1 MRIIAIACFML
12 CTTAAFAQD
21 HFARPGAY
29 NHRPHTP
36 KPLPAGR
43 EASIR
48 AIANTYSLHMTPEA
62 TALQLSDNATTL
74 TKLLAWVNTQST
86 LTAPQK
92 QDMLDAIAR
101 LQAENTELLARAA
114 APSAPSIQDQRK
126 ALLPPTLQ

>member
-1 MRIIAIACFML
+1 
-12 CTTAAFAQD
+12 
-21 HFARPGAY
+21 
-29 NHRPHTP
+29 
-36 KPLPAGR
+36 
-43 EASIR
+43 
-48 AIANTYSLHMTPEA
+48 MTPEA
-62 TALQLSDNATTL
+62 TALQLSDNAATL

-101 LQAENTELLARAA
+101 LQTENTELMAKAV